1 MIKYRLKCGTGH
13 EFEAWFASSAAYEMQ
28 EAEGQ
33 LVCPHCTNTDIERAI
48 MAPRIAKGRKSR
60 EHTTG
65 EQQAPHP
72 TNPGDAKSGEVARR
86 QGQNQNGADGP
97 HTMLRTMRTLRE
109 KILEKSENVG
119 PRFAEE
125 ARKIHHEEA
134 PDRAI
139 HGIATSEEVLE
150 LADEGIDV
158 MPIPQLPDDLN

>member
-28 EAEGQ
+28 EAGSQ
-33 LVCPHCTNTDIERAI
+33 LACPHCTNTDIERAI
-48 MAPRIAKGRKSR
+48 MAPRIARVRTSR
-60 EHTTG
+60 EHTTA
-65 EQQAPHP
+65 EQQIPHR
-72 TNPGDAKSGEVARR
+72 TNPGDAKSGAVALR
-86 QGQNQNGADGP
+86 QGQNQDSADGL
-97 HTMLRTMRTLRE
+97 HTLLRTVHTLRE

-139 HGIATSEEVLE
+139 HGVATSEEVRE